1 VVSNINYLLL
11 YSSQLAAAILLTLI
25 FNVLLQTD
33 NVLHIMENFTMIAKT
48 LFGFEEI
55 LAKELLQLGA
65 QNIETGVRMVS
76 FKGDK
81 GFMYKANLALRTA
94 LKILKPIHSFRL
106 FNEQQLYKGIQ
117 AVDWSNYLSAD
128 QSFVVDVTLH
138 SDNFNH
144 SQFVAL
150 KTKDAIV
157 DQFREKYGR
166 RPNIDKDFPDLRIN
180 VHIHKEQCSVALD
193 TSGNSLHHRGY
204 RTATNIAPIN
214 EVLAAGMLLLSG
226 WDGQGDF
233 LDPMCGSGTILA
245 EAAMIACNI
254 PANINRKEFAFE
266 KWNDW
271 DNDLF
276 DKIVD
281 SLMSKTRE
289 FHYTIKGF
297 DKAPSA
303 VEKAKDNIKN
313 ANLDEYVT
321 ITRDNFFESEKET
334 LGPLHILFN
343 PPYGERLDI
352 DMERFYR
359 EIGDTLKQG
368 YPGTN
373 AWFITAN
380 LEALKFV
387 GLKPSRKIKLFNG
400 KLEARLVKYEMYEG
414 SKKAKFQEQQ

>member
-1 VVSNINYLLL
+1 
-11 YSSQLAAAILLTLI
+11 
-25 FNVLLQTD
+25 
-33 NVLHIMENFTMIAKT
+33 MIAKT
-48 LFGFEEI
+48 LFGLEDV
-55 LAKELLQLGA
+55 LAKELRNLGA
-65 QNIETGVRMVS
+65 QDVQTGVRMVS
-76 FKGDK
+76 FVGDK

-94 LKILKPIHSFRL
+94 LKILKPIHSCRAY
-106 FNEQQLYKGIQ
+106 NEKSLYNGIQ
-117 AVDWSNYLSAD
+117 NVDWSQYLD
-128 QSFVVDVTLH
+128 VNDSFVVDVTLN
-138 SDNFNH
+138 SDHFNH

-157 DQFREKYGR
+157 DQFRDKFGK

-180 VHIHKEQCSVALD
+180 VHIYNEQCSVSLD
-193 TSGNSLHHRGY
+193 TSGSSLHHRGY

-233 LDPMCGSGTILA
+233 LDPMCGSGTIIA

-276 DKIVD
+276 EKIEN
-281 SLMSKTRE
+281 SLLNKTRE
-289 FHYTIKGF
+289 FHYTITGY

-303 VEKAKDNIKN
+303 VEKARNNISN
-313 ANLDEYVT
+313 ANLDDYIT
-321 ITRDNFFESEKET
+321 IKHENFFETKKET
-334 LGPLHILFN
+334 TGPLHMVFN

-359 EIGDTLKQG
+359 EIGDTFKQG
-368 YPGTN
+368 YPNTN

-400 KLEARLVKYEMYEG
+400 KLEARLVKYEIYEG
-414 SKKAKFQEQQ
+414 SKKAKYNNPN

>member
-1 VVSNINYLLL
+1 
-11 YSSQLAAAILLTLI
+11 
-25 FNVLLQTD
+25 
-33 NVLHIMENFTMIAKT
+33 MENFTMIAKT

-65 QNIETGVRMVS
+65 QNIEPGVRMVS

-117 AVDWSNYLSAD
+117 AVDWSDYLSPD

-180 VHIHKEQCSVALD
+180 IHIHKEQCSVALD

-321 ITRDNFFESEKET
+321 ITRDNFFDSEKET
-334 LGPLHILFN
+334 RGPLHILFN

-414 SKKAKFQEQQ
+414 SKKAKFQEQ